1 MGSTYGEG
9 QRERE
14 RGGGRLHRG
23 IDGCVCQCQQLV
35 AGWLA
40 GLSAVTYRRAGYID
54 TGDLYCV
61 DSDSNFTY

>member
-1 MGSTYGEG
+1 MGVSASASSWW
-9 QRERE
+9 
-14 RGGGRLHRG
+14 L
-23 IDGCVCQCQQLV
+23 